1 MNAALAQRNR
11 CFSQRPDQLWV
22 VAVRLAVLSLGIAG
36 MALAAPAG
44 PGSSAVGFLEKI
56 RSGTVNLEP
65 GGDTA
70 LAAQTNARKRQ
81 EIARRL
87 ERLARDLGN
96 DPLEA
101 GPIRQD
107 DDLAAVLVRKSG
119 GFDPSRL
126 QVFPVALIRR
136 GATWLAA
143 PMPASFENSGVGY
156 SAEVRRRLDALENW
170 MLREQVV
177 LREQLRTQ
185 AAHELRQRISASV
198 SADTIRSLT
207 ATQAGE
213 RFLNACQEEN
223 LPEILGLT
231 GGLSQ
236 EPPENWPARLQAA
249 ETAVREPTKASRVWR
264 LLTAKEVARIP
275 VFHEESDDGNSSTLS
290 VACLDPAGS
299 EPASGKPVIEIVH
312 LPIRRGADGLWLV
325 SPDENV
331 GPETDA
337 DASLLDMF
345 PSKLAMKYPPNPA
358 ESAAALRDEILLAF
372 GTNDASAWIS
382 HVLLNGDPGNQRETC
397 LRAAA
402 IWWELRNPANSARPL
417 PLDFF
422 EGGDVAAFA
431 CQFFSTRQPDRSD
444 VRLLVL
450 EKTPMGWLWNPI
462 PARQT
467 MERVKEWSESR
478 RDAWT
483 NGWRDKLLADCP
495 EVESFAKGS
504 APEEKAVAKLMADW
518 LAALAKGDVAAAIGL
533 TARLKQ
539 PDSRSQLLRNLGYE
553 VAGFRRCKRPPEMVS
568 ILPGKRLA
576 AATTRAVS
584 DNKPVFPLY
593 PVVATPAGPRLLL
606 EVDLIHTSNRRRD
619 FLNRTALERLRKQDP
634 EAADELQEL
643 FSNHVER
650 SHLQPE

>member
-1 MNAALAQRNR
+1 M
-11 CFSQRPDQLWV
+11 
-22 VAVRLAVLSLGIAG
+22 LGMAG

-44 PGSSAVGFLEKI
+44 PGASAVGFLEKV
-56 RSGTVNLEP
+56 RSGTINLEP

-96 DPLEA
+96 DPLEV
-101 GPIRQD
+101 GPVRQD

-119 GFDPSRL
+119 GFDPARL

-136 GATWLAA
+136 GAAWLAA

-156 SAEVRRRLDALENW
+156 SAEVRRRLDALEDW

-185 AAHELRQRISASV
+185 AALELRQRISASV
-198 SADTIRSLT
+198 SADALRSLT
-207 ATQAGE
+207 AIEAGE
-213 RFLNACQEEN
+213 RFLKACQEEN

-236 EPPENWPARLQAA
+236 EPPENWAARLRAA
-249 ETAVREPTKASRVWR
+249 ETAVREPASASRGWR
-264 LLTAKEVARIP
+264 LLTAREVARIP
-275 VFHEESDDGNSSTLS
+275 VFHEESDDGRSSTLS
-290 VACLDPAGS
+290 IACLDPGGS
-299 EPASGKPVIEIVH
+299 GSGKPVIEIVH
-312 LPIRRGADGLWLV
+312 LPIRRAADGLWLV
-325 SPDENV
+325 SPEENV

-345 PSKLAMKYPPNPA
+345 PSKLAMRHPPAAA
-358 ESAAALRDEILLAF
+358 ESASAMRDGLLAAF
-372 GTNDASAWIS
+372 GTDDASAWIPRIR
-382 HVLLNGDPGNQRETC
+382 LNGDPADQRETC

-402 IWWELRNPANSARPL
+402 TWWDARNPANSARPL
-417 PLDFF
+417 PLDFH
-422 EGGDVAAFA
+422 ESGDVAAIA
-431 CQFFSTRQPDRSD
+431 CQFFSARQPDRSD
-444 VRLLVL
+444 LRLLVL

-462 PARQT
+462 PGEET
-467 MERVKEWSESR
+467 MAKVKEWSEPR
-478 RDAWT
+478 RDAWM
-483 NGWRDKLLADCP
+483 NEWRDKLLADCP
-495 EVESFAKGS
+495 EIENLADGS
-504 APEEKAVAKLMADW
+504 APSEEVVKGLMTDW
-518 LAALAKGDVAAAIGL
+518 LAALAKGDVAAAIRL
-533 TARLKQ
+533 TVRLKQ

-553 VAGFRRCKRPPEMVS
+553 VAGFRRSERPPELAS
-568 ILPGKRLA
+568 ILPGKRLS

-584 DNKPVFPLY
+584 DNQPVFPLY
-593 PVVATPAGPRLLL
+593 PVVATPAGPRILL

-634 EAADELQEL
+634 DAADELGTL
-643 FSNHVER
+643 FSGHVDRSRSGPER
-650 SHLQPE
+650 